1 MHEVYPNQSNINF
14 VFLNQFPVMEN
25 SRSQKLFNIVVIVAA
40 LGYFV
45 DIYDLIIF
53 GIVKNPSLIELGL
66 TNSTDLFNTGNFI
79 LSMQMAGMLI
89 GGIVWGVLGD
99 KKGRLSVLFMTI
111 LLYSIANI
119 ANGFVT
125 SVNQYAWLRLI
136 AGFGLSGEFGL
147 GVTLVSEVMSKEKRG
162 LGASIVSGIG
172 ILGAALAFAVAERFN
187 WRTAYWAGGGLGL
200 VLLFLRIAVFE
211 SGMYEKTKTQKVSKG
226 NFIALFTNKTRFRK
240 FLFATLLALPCW
252 YTVSVLTINAPSFA
266 EDALRITGTVKGS
279 TSVMLHYIG
288 AAIGSFLFGYLS
300 MVFRSRKKAIILATS
315 SIAVLTAVY
324 FSLFGASPFLLY
336 LDLFILG
343 IPMGGLWAIFVAAA
357 SEQFGTNIR
366 ATVTTTAPNFVR
378 GATIL
383 ITFLLGTLTPVV
395 GLWSSGVIVG
405 VLFIGIAL
413 WAVFL
418 TDETYGKDLDYVEV
432 IDQKLS
438 HQG

>member
-1 MHEVYPNQSNINF
+1 M
-14 VFLNQFPVMEN
+14 N
-25 SRSQKLFNIVVIVAA
+25 SSGSHRLLNIVVIVAA

-53 GIVKNPSLIELGL
+53 GIVKNPSLMDLGL
-66 TNSTDLFNTGNFI
+66 SSSTDLFNRGNFI

-99 KKGRLSVLFMTI
+99 KKGRLSILFMTI

-125 SVNQYAWLRLI
+125 NIHQYAWLRFI

-147 GVTLVSEVMSKEKRG
+147 GVTLVSEVMSKERRG
-162 LGASIVSGIG
+162 LGASIVSGVG
-172 ILGAALAFAVAERFN
+172 ILGAVLAFAVAERFN
-187 WRTAYWAGGGLGL
+187 WRTAYWTGGGLGL
-200 VLLFLRIAVFE
+200 VLLVLRIAVFE
-211 SGMYEKTKTQKVSKG
+211 SGMYEKTKTQNISKG
-226 NFIALFTNKTRFRK
+226 NFLALFTNKIRFRK
-240 FLFATLLALPCW
+240 FIFCTLLALPTW

-266 EDALRITGTVKGS
+266 QDALRISGTVKGS
-279 TSVMLHYIG
+279 TAVMLHYIG
-288 AAIGSFLFGYLS
+288 AAVGSFLFGYLS
-300 MVFRSRKKAIILATS
+300 MVFKSRKKTIILATS

-324 FSLFGASPFLLY
+324 FSLFGASSFMLY
-336 LDLFILG
+336 LVLLVLG

-383 ITFLLGTLTPVV
+383 ITFLLGTLTPLV
-395 GLWSSGVIVG
+395 GLWLSGVIVG
-405 VLFIGIAL
+405 VIFIGIAL
-413 WAVFL
+413 WSVFL
-418 TDETYGKDLDYVEV
+418 TEETYGKDLDYIEV
-432 IDQKLS
+432 I
-438 HQG
+438 G

>member
-1 MHEVYPNQSNINF
+1 MNQTPANR
-14 VFLNQFPVMEN
+14 VL
-25 SRSQKLFNIVVIVAA
+25 NIVVIVAA

-53 GIVKNPSLIELGL
+53 GIVKNPSLIDLGL
-66 TNSTDLFNTGNFI
+66 TQSADLFNTGNFI

-99 KKGRLSVLFMTI
+99 KKGRLSILFMTI
-111 LLYSIANI
+111 LLYSLANI

-125 SVNQYAWLRLI
+125 TVPQYAWLRFI

-172 ILGAALAFAVAERFN
+172 ILGAVLAFAVAERFN
-187 WRTAYWAGGGLGL
+187 WRTAYWAGGGLGIL
-200 VLLFLRIAVFE
+200 LLFLRIAVYE
-211 SGMYEKTKTQKVSKG
+211 SGMFEKTKTRQVSKG
-226 NFIALFTNKTRFRK
+226 NFLALFTNKIRFRK
-240 FLFATLLALPCW
+240 FLFCTLLALPTW

-266 EDALRITGTVKGS
+266 QDALSIAGTVKGS
-279 TSVMLHYIG
+279 LSVMLHYIG

-300 MVFRSRKKAIILATS
+300 LVFKSRKKAIILATS
-315 SIAVLTAVY
+315 SIALLTAIY
-324 FSLFGASPFLLY
+324 FSLFGASATLFY
-336 LDLFILG
+336 LVLFVLG

-366 ATVTTTAPNFVR
+366 ATVTTSAPNFVR

-383 ITFLLGTLTPVV
+383 ITFLLGVLTPVT
-395 GLWSSGVIVG
+395 GLWASGVIVG
-405 VLFIGIAL
+405 VIFIGIAL
-413 WAVFL
+413 VSVFL
-418 TDETYGKDLDYVEV
+418 TEETYGKDLDYIEV
-432 IDQKLS
+432 LD
-438 HQG
+438 